1 MCSLTTQAARK
12 AESSVDPESIP
23 SADETIDDSE
33 PTAGE
38 LEECAAADQ
47 TPGDATCDMTG
58 ASTGEQEDYGPSISE
73 LELNGDECD
82 SEVYLPADR
91 NSYSPSSSES
101 EESLG
106 PPASVIED
114 DEVQGS
120 PHKEVQVVTPGKS
133 QTDAD
138 ATHPACPRFT
148 ALEHGIVT
156 CIVAHKD
163 TRPTDPGA
171 SVSEIVHFLAT
182 EGIPFSAYELA

>member
-1 MCSLTTQAARK
+1 MMCSLITKAARK

-33 PTAGE
+33 PTSGE

-47 TPGDATCDMTG
+47 TPGDAICDMTG
-58 ASTGEQEDYGPSISE
+58 ASTGEQADYVPSISE

-91 NSYSPSSSES
+91 NSYSPSSTES
-101 EESLG
+101 EGSLG
-106 PPASVIED
+106 SPED
-114 DEVQGS
+114 DEVKGS

-133 QTDAD
+133 QTDAK
-138 ATHPACPRFT
+138 AVHPACPRFT

-156 CIVAHKD
+156 CIVAYKD

>member
-1 MCSLTTQAARK
+1 MMCSLTTQAARK
-12 AESSVDPESIP
+12 AESLAEPEITQSVDERTS
-23 SADETIDDSE
+23 DSE
-33 PTAGE
+33 PSAEE
-38 LEECAAADQ
+38 LEECAAAEQ
-47 TPGDATCDMTG
+47 MTSDSMTV
-58 ASTGEQEDYGPSISE
+58 ASAAEQADYGPSISE

-114 DEVQGS
+114 DEVKGS

-138 ATHPACPRFT
+138 AIHPACPRFT

>member
-12 AESSVDPESIP
+12 AESLAEPEITQSVDERTS
-23 SADETIDDSE
+23 DSE
-33 PTAGE
+33 PSAEE
-38 LEECAAADQ
+38 LEECAAAEQ
-47 TPGDATCDMTG
+47 MTSDSMTV
-58 ASTGEQEDYGPSISE
+58 ASAAEQADYVPSISE

-101 EESLG
+101 EGSLG
-106 PPASVIED
+106 SPED
-114 DEVQGS
+114 DEVKDS

-156 CIVAHKD
+156 CIVAYKD

-182 EGIPFSAYELA
+182 EGIPFFPHELA